1 MYNAETDTTTN
12 NSHNKKSNDAKFCM
26 RLYDELSECNTNFR
40 KSKDEVVCDYFNSV
54 FNIKCLGINI
64 NTNAKTNTWDKKK

>member
-1 MYNAETDTTTN
+1 MYNSETDTTTN

-26 RLYDELSECNTNFR
+26 RLYDELSECNT
-40 KSKDEVVCDYFNSV
+40 KSKDDVVCDYFNLV

-64 NTNAKTNTWDKKK
+64 NTNAKTNALDKKK